1 MPLAGRNRS
10 LVLATSRYGEGIR
23 VNAHDIEKGGEG
35 ENNNQHCRAWGLTF

>member
-35 ENNNQHCRAWGLTF
+35 RAKTTISIVEHGD